1 MKKDPKTG
9 KSVRDYRRE
18 VDLYTSRPDVIKK
31 RDQQNAAHDAME
43 VKVGHPIH
51 QDVDHIKP
59 ISKGGTNSPSN
70 LRITSPGKNRSF
82 ARNKDS
88 SLKSQ
93 TSKRERK
100 G

>member
-1 MKKDPKTG
+1 MKNG
-9 KSVRDYRRE
+9 KRDYKRE
-18 VDLYTSRPDVIKK
+18 VALYTSRPDVIKK

-43 VKVGHPIH
+43 VKLGHPIH
-51 QDVDHIKP
+51 KDVDHIKP
-59 ISKGGTNSPSN
+59 ISKGGTNAPSN
-70 LRITSPGKNRSF
+70 LRVVDPGTNRSF

-100 G
+100 GK